1 MPDHPRSRGVYP
13 PEPRGQRGA
22 RGSSPLARGLRAGRR
37 PHLLDQRIIP
47 ARAGFTDHRG
57 PADRGPRDHPR
68 SRGVYTLTG
77 TTSSSSSGS
86 SPLARGLP
94 SHMGTDAWPEGIIP
108 ARAGFTPPPSRRG
121 SSTSDHPRSRGVYTL
136 SAASR
141 GAGGGSSPLA
151 RGLQGDRVFVSK
163 EVGIIPARAGFTR
176 RAVRRGRHRR
186 DHPRSR
192 GVYGDPHMI
201 AWATGGSSPL
211 ARGLHRRLPLWALAL
226 GIIPARAGFTGLAHV
241 GGARGPDHPRSRG
254 VYYEIGSLGM
264 SHSGSSPL
272 ARGLR
277 GRPVRRVRAAGIIPA
292 RAGFTL
298 GGGAFPLPCG
308 DHPRSRGVYRW
319 RVQCDCVAHGSSP
332 LARGLPWRRLRARPD
347 RGIIPARAGFTG
359 GTIPDGEVGWDH
371 PRSRGV
377 YPSSGS

>member
-1 MPDHPRSRGVYP
+1 M
-13 PEPRGQRGA
+13 
-22 RGSSPLARGLRAGRR
+22 
-37 PHLLDQRIIP
+37 
-47 ARAGFTDHRG
+47 
-57 PADRGPRDHPR
+57 
-68 SRGVYTLTG
+68 TG

-151 RGLQGDRVFVSK
+151 RGLRLRLRGGAAVRR
-163 EVGIIPARAGFTR
+163 IIPARAGFTPFQPRVAGQVEDHPRSRGVYRATGSSSR
-176 RAVRRGRHRR
+176 RRSGSSPLARGLRTSEASGRTSARIIPARAGFTPVRPRPARRTR

-192 GVYGDPHMI
+192 GVYI
-201 AWATGGSSPL
+201 AAL
-211 ARGLHRRLPLWALAL
+211 VAGLTW
-226 GIIPARAGFTGLAHV
+226 F
-241 GGARGPDHPRSRG
+241 
-254 VYYEIGSLGM
+254 
-264 SHSGSSPL
+264 GSSPL